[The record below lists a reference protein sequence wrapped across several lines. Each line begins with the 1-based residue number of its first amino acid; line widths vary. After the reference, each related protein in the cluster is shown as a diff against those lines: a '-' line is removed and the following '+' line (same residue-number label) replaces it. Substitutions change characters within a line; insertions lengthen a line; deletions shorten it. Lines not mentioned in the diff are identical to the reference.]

1 VKESGAGRPLGY
13 HRRSVL
19 LPLFPLPNVVHFPG
33 TRLPLHV
40 FEPRYREMVAD
51 LLSLPEGER
60 RIGMLL
66 TARGGAGIELL
77 EPGCAGRLVVHEPL
91 EDGRS
96 NIVLEGEFRFVIDR
110 EVGGRAYRQAVVRQ
124 LEDDPPLVDAE
135 RGERLQRELVSLV
148 ADLVRASPDRA
159 PLDLAELAGS
169 GRVPAHL
176 LANRLAHQLDLPA
189 LRKQMLL
196 AEEPL
201 DRAREVAGI
210 LRSRVTLL
218 RTLAPYRH
226 LAPSAEQN

>member
-1 VKESGAGRPLGY
+1 LRPLGY
-13 HRRSVL
+13 HRGSVL
-19 LPLFPLPNVVHFPG
+19 LSLFPLPNVVHFPG

-40 FEPRYREMVAD
+40 FEPRYRALIAD
-51 LLSLPEGER
+51 LLALPADER
-60 RIGMLL
+60 RIGVLL
-66 TARGGAGIELL
+66 SARSSGGSGVDLL
-77 EPGCAGRLVVHEPL
+77 EPGCAGRLIEHEPL

-110 EVGGRAYRQAVVRQ
+110 EVGGRPYRRALVRP
-124 LEDDPPLVDAE
+124 LCEEPPLVDAE
-135 RGERLQRELVSLV
+135 RGERLQREIVALL
-148 ADLVRASPDRA
+148 ADLVRASPDRS
-159 PLDLAELAGS
+159 PLDLAALGGS
-169 GRVPAHL
+169 ARLPAHV
-176 LANRLAHQLDLPA
+176 LANRLADQLDLPA

-226 LAPSAEQN
+226 LAPFADTN